1 MEIIDTQKSLLENIY
16 FFSGPI
22 LALLGLF
29 IFFQIKL
36 ARNQLLIAKQQLE
49 ESQRQLIT
57 YSQRQAANLAADKVK
72 EYTEILPLENK
83 LNEEL
88 QKINYPKIKMAV
100 KNFTNDETKEWDQNF
115 SKAFLARPIEIIKL
129 ELDIINKLEAFS
141 VCFVKGIADEKVA
154 FNSIGRTFCNSI
166 TSLYPTITILR
177 GSQNPNKYYEVLIQL
192 YRRWAE
198 RLDSF
203 TIEVENEKL
212 SKELKDTIQKIE
224 KLKDRSMD
232 YDYIKPIGT

>member
-1 MEIIDTQKSLLENIY
+1 
-16 FFSGPI
+16 
-22 LALLGLF
+22 
-29 IFFQIKL
+29 L

-72 EYTEILPLENK
+72 EYITEILPLENK

-141 VCFVKGIADEKVA
+141 VYFVKGIADEKVA
-154 FNSIGRTFCNSI
+154 FNLN
-166 TSLYPTITILR
+166 
-177 GSQNPNKYYEVLIQL
+177 
-192 YRRWAE
+192 
-198 RLDSF
+198 
-203 TIEVENEKL
+203 
-212 SKELKDTIQKIE
+212 
-224 KLKDRSMD
+224 
-232 YDYIKPIGT
+232 